1 MLSLKQR
8 GMKVVRERCDE
19 DWKVIWNR

>member
-1 MLSLKQR
+1 MMSLKQR

-19 DWKVIWNR
+19 DWKLIWNW

>member
-1 MLSLKQR
+1 MMSLKQR

-19 DWKVIWNR
+19 DWKVIWNW